1 MGVGLTWHVY
11 VLCICILYVFFVY
24 FRFDGA
30 LPLLGKLITYIAN
43 IYIANPN
50 EEGITNLLERMKD
63 LTGLFYSNLKR
74 SYRPLLGVRF
84 DGLVV
89 SCKFK
94 GKECTEA
101 HFKHYLHPS
110 LVNCYT
116 FQANLTNSSRD
127 GNLLVGPQSGLS
139 LILRSEANA
148 NFYYNN
154 LDNVKNVDSI
164 RLAIHAP
171 GTVPFLMNKGIN
183 LEAGKSTSVSL
194 MMKTFQRLGQP
205 YTKCQPVETFD
216 VDSRTFLST
225 SEACREKCI
234 TEAMRSRCNCTS
246 TLFEDLTIS
255 EHEYCLQIS
264 DTFSVD
270 ELNTMNDRTTC
281 ESAFVDYVAGLS
293 CSHCVWDCHEIDYD
307 REVAF
312 SNWPHENKI
321 EDFIYMYILRT
332 FWNYPDLRPC
342 NDTIRSY
349 YALLLKKANISTD
362 LCQDLGDIGNNTKQP
377 LSIVSIS
384 NAMRSVYDMFQ
395 YARPDFLDVFRY
407 EADVPKSYYNI
418 KSVDELQKKWIKDS
432 FYRLNVFFRQSTVEQ
447 HEQVASFS
455 LPDLLSGKKVP
466 EDLSHCHTNRMGMR
480 TTRPFLFWYD
490 TDIKKMGAATHTH
503 PSFGMTI
510 IRPLGNFLHDRPK
523 FSFQEQDGN

>member
-1 MGVGLTWHVY
+1 MLAKGKY
-11 VLCICILYVFFVY
+11 VNRQDWYIFYSFSFC
-24 FRFDGA
+24 RFDGA
-30 LPLLGKLITYIAN
+30 LPLLGKLITYVAN
-43 IYIANPN
+43 IYIVNPD
-50 EEGITNLLERMKD
+50 EGGITNLLERMKD
-63 LTGLFYSNLKR
+63 FSSLFYSNLNR

-94 GKECTEA
+94 GKRCTEA
-101 HFKHYLHPS
+101 NFKHYLNPS

-116 FQANLTNSSRD
+116 FQANQTNNSES

-194 MMKTFQRLGQP
+194 MMKTFKRLGNP
-205 YTKCQPVETFD
+205 YTKCQPAETFD

-225 SEACREKCI
+225 SDACREKCI
-234 TEAMRSRCNCTS
+234 TEHMRSKCNCTS

-255 EHEYCLQIS
+255 EHKYCLQMS
-264 DTFSVD
+264 DNFSTD
-270 ELNTMNDRTTC
+270 ELNTLDERSTC
-281 ESAFVDYVAGLS
+281 ESAFIDNVGKLS
-293 CSHCVWDCHEIDYD
+293 CDHCVWDCNEIDYD

-321 EDFIYMYILRT
+321 DDFIEMYVLGT
-332 FWNYPDLRPC
+332 FWDYPNLRPC
-342 NDTIRSY
+342 NDTIKSY
-349 YALLLKKANISTD
+349 YALLLKKANISLD
-362 LCQDLGDIGNNTKQP
+362 ICQTLNNKNHTKQP
-377 LSIVSIS
+377 VSIVSIS
-384 NAMRSVYDMFQ
+384 NAIRSVYDMFQ
-395 YARPDFLDVFRY
+395 YARPDFLEFFRY

-418 KSVDELQKKWIKDS
+418 KTLDELKTKWIKDS
-432 FYRLNVFFRQSTVEQ
+432 FYRLNVYFRQSTVEQ
-447 HEQVASFS
+447 HEQVPSFS
-455 LPDLLSGKKVP
+455 IADLLSGIGGILGLWIGISV
-466 EDLSHCHTNRMGMR
+466 
-480 TTRPFLFWYD
+480 
-490 TDIKKMGAATHTH
+490 
-503 PSFGMTI
+503 MTI
-510 IRPLGNFLHDRPK
+510 IEIWSYLVKPIFGFFHSKKK
-523 FSFQEQDGN
+523 FANKVDNQEERSRKT